1 MTKIKYFYFLIIFLL
16 CFSITLFLY
25 LTIYQKN
32 TAFNEKEIDFYI
44 PNNFSF
50 EEVVNSLSP
59 FLVSSKTFIFVSN
72 LKGYSSR
79 IKHGKYKIKKGSSN
93 NQIINI
99 LRSKSLPIKLTF
111 NNQETLEDLAGRI
124 SIQIESDSLSLIK
137 TFRDTVFLKKND
149 FNFKNAISMY
159 IPNTYQF
166 YWNTTA
172 SEFRNKMFFEYK
184 KFWNKARVEK
194 ANLINLSKIQIST
207 LASIVQK
214 EANTSDEKKKL
225 LEFT

>member
-1 MTKIKYFYFLIIFLL
+1 MIKKKYFYFLIIFLL
-16 CFSITLFLY
+16 CFSITLFFY
-25 LTIYQKN
+25 LSINQKN
-32 TAFNEKEIDFYI
+32 TAFDEKEIDFYI

-50 EEVVNSLSP
+50 DEVVNSLRP
-59 FLVSSKTFIFVSN
+59 FLISSKTFIFVSN

-137 TFRDTVFLKKND
+137 TFRDTVFLKKMTLILKMQ
-149 FNFKNAISMY
+149 FPCISQ
-159 IPNTYQF
+159 I
-166 YWNTTA
+166 
-172 SEFRNKMFFEYK
+172 
-184 KFWNKARVEK
+184 
-194 ANLINLSKIQIST
+194 LINFIGILPQ
-207 LASIVQK
+207 
-214 EANTSDEKKKL
+214 ANFEIKCFLNIKSFGIKL
-225 LEFT
+225 E